1 MKEIKHD
8 NKGFT
13 LVELIVVLVI
23 LAILAAILVP
33 QLLGYI
39 DRAKQDQYMLDAR
52 NCMTA
57 MQAVLAEQYAYDS
70 VVGLNEQSNVGNN
83 PHGDVSWMGTPE
95 AKKVLE
101 TADVEPYMLI
111 VGLGDYQTFKD
122 TDIHKAYT
130 VYFVAYWPEEAKDP
144 IFFNGSEWKK
154 EYPWV
159 KDGDNK
165 FVVNG
170 ESIKLQFYFLK
181 APYTDMPTNWNHL
194 KRKVGVIK

>member
-95 AKKVLE
+95 ANKVLE

-111 VGLGDYQTFKD
+111 VGLGDYQTYKD

-159 KDGDNK
+159 KDGGNK

-170 ESIKLQFYFLK
+170 ESIKLQFYFIK
-181 APYTDMPTNWNHL
+181 APVENMSNNWNEL